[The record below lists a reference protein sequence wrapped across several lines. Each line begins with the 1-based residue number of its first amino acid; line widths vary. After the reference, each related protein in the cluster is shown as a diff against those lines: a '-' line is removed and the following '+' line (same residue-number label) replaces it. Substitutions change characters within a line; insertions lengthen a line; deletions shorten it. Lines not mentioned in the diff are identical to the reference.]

1 MMRNRIMIHIFLLY
15 LISFSYEYELNNWT
29 IGGNEII
36 INSYSS
42 NLTEEQ
48 RDNYYY
54 WVGLRNSF
62 YYSEDSEQLENLVK
76 YFTPEEDN
84 YYRKL
89 FKFST
94 PGFICAA
101 GVIIIVIAYLVKRFL
116 LKGCKGPKEKN
127 MVKSYNISTYIFL
140 IIGFLVGII
149 FLSLTIYNSAKS
161 K

>member
-1 MMRNRIMIHIFLLY
+1 MKANKIIIHIFLLY
-15 LISFSYEYELNNWT
+15 LISFSYELKNWT
-29 IGGNEII
+29 IGDNEII

-42 NLTEEQ
+42 KLSEDQ

-62 YYSEDSEQLENLVK
+62 YYSEDSDKLEKLVK

-101 GVIIIVIAYLVKRFL
+101 GVIVIVIAYLIKRFV
-116 LKGCKGPKEKN
+116 LKGCKGPKERN
-127 MVKSYNISTYIFL
+127 IVKSYNISTYIFL
-140 IIGFLVGII
+140 ITGFLVGII

>member
-1 MMRNRIMIHIFLLY
+1 MKANKIITLIFILY
-15 LISFSYEYELNNWT
+15 LISFIYELKNWT
-29 IGGNEII
+29 IGNNEII

-42 NLTEEQ
+42 KLSEDQ

-62 YYSEDSEQLENLVK
+62 YYSEDSDKLEKLVK

-101 GVIIIVIAYLVKRFL
+101 GVIVIVIAYLIKRFL
-116 LKGCKGPKEKN
+116 LKGCKGPKERN
-127 MVKSYNISTYIFL
+127 IVKSYNISTFIFL

>member
-1 MMRNRIMIHIFLLY
+1 MVNKKTIHILLLY
-15 LISFSYEYELNNWT
+15 LISISYALENWT
-29 IGGNEII
+29 IGDNEII

-42 NLTEEQ
+42 DLDEDQ

-62 YYSEDSEQLENLVK
+62 YYSEDSDKLEKLVK

-89 FKFST
+89 FRFST

-101 GVIIIVIAYLVKRFL
+101 GVIVIVIAYLIKRFL
-116 LKGCKGPKEKN
+116 LKGCKGPKKN
-127 MVKSYNISTYIFL
+127 NMFKSYNISTYIFL
-140 IIGFLVGII
+140 ITGFLVGII
-149 FLSLTIYNSAKS
+149 FLSLTIYNSGKS

>member
-1 MMRNRIMIHIFLLY
+1 MKANKIIIHIFLLY
-15 LISFSYEYELNNWT
+15 LISFSYELKNWT
-29 IGGNEII
+29 IGDNEII

-42 NLTEEQ
+42 KLSEDQ

-62 YYSEDSEQLENLVK
+62 YYSEDSDKLEKLVK

-101 GVIIIVIAYLVKRFL
+101 GVIVIVIAYLIKRFV

-127 MVKSYNISTYIFL
+127 IVKSYNISTYIFL
-140 IIGFLVGII
+140 ITGFLVGII

>member
-1 MMRNRIMIHIFLLY
+1 MMGIKIISHIILLY
-15 LISFSYEYELNNWT
+15 LISFSYELENWT
-29 IGGNEII
+29 IGDNEII

-42 NLTEEQ
+42 NLTEDQ

-62 YYSEDSEQLENLVK
+62 YYSEDSDKLEKLVK

-101 GVIIIVIAYLVKRFL
+101 GVIVIVIAYLIKRFL
-116 LKGCKGPKEKN
+116 LKGCKGPKERN
-127 MVKSYNISTYIFL
+127 IVKSYNISTFIFL

>member
-1 MMRNRIMIHIFLLY
+1 MKANKIITHIFILY
-15 LISFSYEYELNNWT
+15 LISFSYELKNWT
-29 IGGNEII
+29 IGNNEII

-42 NLTEEQ
+42 KLSEDQ

-62 YYSEDSEQLENLVK
+62 YYSEDSDKLEKLVK

-101 GVIIIVIAYLVKRFL
+101 GVIVIVIAYLIKRFL
-116 LKGCKGPKEKN
+116 LKGCKGPKERN
-127 MVKSYNISTYIFL
+127 IVKSYNISTFIFL